1 MKVSII
7 LPVYNVAPYI
17 SRCLK
22 SVIDQTYTE
31 SMECILVDDC
41 GQDDSIEKAQQII
54 DQYQG
59 QIQFRIVK
67 HNHNRGLSAARNT
80 GIDVSHGDYLYFL
93 DSDDWLDYH
102 CIASMIAL
110 VERYP
115 GVEAVQAGAIAHG
128 GEAKPWLNM
137 QSSVLPEYIQGKEA
151 IKPVMLDRK
160 QIPVTAWNRL
170 IKKDFLLNQKLY
182 FQEGLIHEDELWIFQ
197 LATCLTSLAILK
209 QNVYHYEYHESGLMA
224 TKSTQKSASLVT
236 IAHQMIN
243 GIDDCCQVL
252 TVSYI
257 AGFVQLR
264 SFEIPEESYRLA
276 FLESLPALYPYFS
289 FGRRL
294 SARLWLTLAKF
305 PIRKHYWLY
314 TLLYHWKI

>member
-59 QIQFRIVK
+59 QIQFRIVR
-67 HNHNRGLSAARNT
+67 HEHNRGLSAARNT
-80 GIDVSHGDYLYFL
+80 GIEVSHGDYLYFL

-110 VERYP
+110 VEHYP
-115 GVEAVQAGAIAHG
+115 GVEAVQAGAIMHG
-128 GEAKPWLNM
+128 GEAKPWLDM
-137 QSSVLPEYIQGKEA
+137 KSSVLPEFIQGREA
-151 IKPVMLDRK
+151 IKPIFLNRK
-160 QIPVTAWNRL
+160 QIPVIACNRL
-170 IKKDFLLNQKLY
+170 VKKDFLLRQELY
-182 FQEGLIHEDELWIFQ
+182 FQEDLIHEDELWTFN
-197 LATCLTSLAILK
+197 LARYLTSLAILK
-209 QNVYHYEYHESGLMA
+209 QNVYHYEYHESSIMA
-224 TKSTQKSASLVT
+224 KASPQKSSSLT
-236 IAHQMIN
+236 LIARQMID
-243 GIDDCCQVL
+243 GIDDCCQSL

-257 AGFVQLR
+257 SGFIQLR
-264 SFEIPEESYRLA
+264 SFDIPEESGRIAL
-276 FLESLPALYPYFS
+276 LECLPFLYPYFS
-289 FGRRL
+289 IFRRMK
-294 SARLWLTLAKF
+294 ARVWLGLAML
-305 PIRKHYWLY
+305 PIREHYLLY
-314 TLLYHWKI
+314 SLLYHWKI

>member
-22 SVIDQTYTE
+22 SVINQTHTG

-59 QIQFRIVK
+59 QIQFRIVR
-67 HNHNRGLSAARNT
+67 HEHNRGLSAARNT
-80 GIDVSHGDYLYFL
+80 GIEVSHGDYLYFL

-128 GEAKPWLNM
+128 GEAKPWLDMKN
-137 QSSVLPEYIQGKEA
+137 SILPEFIQGRKA
-151 IKPVMLDRK
+151 IKPIFLNRK
-160 QIPVTAWNRL
+160 QIPITAWNRL
-170 IKKDFLLNQKLY
+170 IKKDFLISHHLY
-182 FQEGLIHEDELWIFQ
+182 FQEGLIHEDELWTFN
-197 LATCLTSLAILK
+197 LARYLTSLAILK
-209 QNVYHYEYHESGLMA
+209 QNVYHYEYHETGLMA
-224 TKSTQKSASLVT
+224 MTSTQKSSSLVT
-236 IAHQMIN
+236 IARQMID
-243 GIDDCCQVL
+243 GIDDCCQAL

-257 AGFVQLR
+257 ADFIHLR
-264 SFEIPEESYRLA
+264 SFDIPEEPYRIAILD
-276 FLESLPALYPYFS
+276 SLPALYPYYS
-289 FGRRL
+289 FFKKMN
-294 SARLWLTLAKF
+294 ACLWLTLAKL

-314 TLLYHWKI
+314 SLFYHWKI